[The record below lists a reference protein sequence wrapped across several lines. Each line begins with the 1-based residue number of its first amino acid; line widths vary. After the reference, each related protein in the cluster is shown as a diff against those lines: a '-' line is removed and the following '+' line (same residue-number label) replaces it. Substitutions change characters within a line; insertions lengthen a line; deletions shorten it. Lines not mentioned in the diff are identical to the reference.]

1 MTAQAKELILLD
13 ETFEWT
19 YGLPLEPY
27 LAEHGIDMRQI
38 ARCRSSGCW
47 RGYEAVWEIAGD
59 DLYLI
64 GLLEPDGQPYDPAV
78 VFGDRPL
85 PIRADWFS
93 GRIEI
98 GQGDALTYHHM
109 NAGHSH
115 STVLRLYVRCGRVV
129 ARRRYDQTRL
139 LRRHFERFVAANPNW
154 LEILEAEA
162 RDDLQPL
169 GGLTAAGVKALGR
182 PELEREGLQST
193 WPGGLSSAETAEIAA
208 CLLRHCTR
216 VLRT

>member
-1 MTAQAKELILLD
+1 MTAQAKELLLLD
-13 ETFEWT
+13 GGFEWT
-19 YGLPLEPY
+19 YSLPLEPY
-27 LAEHGIDMRQI
+27 LAERGIDMREF
-38 ARCRSSGCW
+38 AHCTSSGCW
-47 RGYEAVWEIAGD
+47 RGYEAVWEIADD
-59 DLYLI
+59 DLHVI
-64 GLLEPDGQPYDPAV
+64 GLLEPDGQPYDPAI
-78 VFGDRPL
+78 VFGDRAL
-85 PIRADWFS
+85 PVRADWFS

-98 GQGDALTYHHM
+98 GQGDALTYFHM

-115 STVLRLYVRCGRVV
+115 STVLRLYVQRGRVV

-139 LRRHFERFVAANPNW
+139 LRRHFERFVEANPNW

-182 PELEREGLQST
+182 PELEREGPLST
-193 WPGGLSSAETAEIAA
+193 WPGGLTSAETAEIAA
-208 CLLRHCTR
+208 HLLSHCTR